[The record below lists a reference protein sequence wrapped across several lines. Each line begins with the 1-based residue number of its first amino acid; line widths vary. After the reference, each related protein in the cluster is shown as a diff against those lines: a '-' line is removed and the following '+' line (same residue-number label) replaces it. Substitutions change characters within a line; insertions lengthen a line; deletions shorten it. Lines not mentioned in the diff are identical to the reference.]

1 MKFYLRMIFITLRL
15 AAAYFLK
22 GICVYWYKYL
32 YVYVCIM
39 IEANV

>member
-1 MKFYLRMIFITLRL
+1 MKFYLRVVFIILRL

-32 YVYVCIM
+32 YVYVRVM
-39 IEANV
+39 IEATV